1 MTRSIKRSA
10 LASLM
15 AGSMVLAACSETDS
29 TSNDSKAS
37 DATAIEGL
45 TGATGELVAEG
56 ASSQQNAMNYFA
68 NQYQAA
74 VPGATLAYNA
84 TGSGSGVKN
93 FIAGQVAFGGSDS
106 PLKEDQIEPAK
117 ERCGGNEAWH
127 LPMVIGPVAVAYH
140 LDGVDDLNLST
151 KTVAKIFK
159 GDITKWNDDEIA
171 KENEGKDLPDKDI
184 KVVYRSD
191 ESGTSDNFQKF
202 LKASTGE
209 WDTEGK
215 SFPSKVGAGA
225 SGSNGVAS
233 EVANIDGGI
242 TYVES
247 GFAKQQNLGIA
258 NLDFGS
264 GPVKLDPDTVGVALE
279 NLEFT
284 TEGNN
289 MVVDTEKLFG
299 SKDEGAYPLVLTTY
313 ELVCSKGYEDN
324 TRDQV
329 KDFLTVALNS
339 QDEQL
344 EELGYIPVKGSLHD
358 RLQKAVDAIS

>member
-1 MTRSIKRSA
+1 MTRSIKRTA
-10 LASLM
+10 LAGLM
-15 AGSMVLAACSETDS
+15 AGSLVLSACSETDS
-29 TSNDSKAS
+29 SSSNSNAS

-45 TGATGELVAEG
+45 SGATGELVAEG

-68 NQYQAA
+68 TQYQSA
-74 VPGATLAYNA
+74 VSGASLAYNA

-106 PLKEDQIEPAK
+106 PLKTDQIDPAK
-117 ERCGGNEAWH
+117 QRCGGNEAWH
-127 LPMVIGPVAVAYH
+127 LPMVVGPVAIAYH
-140 LDGVDDLNLST
+140 LEGVEDLNLST
-151 KTVAKIFK
+151 ATVAKIFK
-159 GDITKWNDDEIA
+159 GDIKKWNDPQIA

-215 SFPSKVGAGA
+215 SFPSAVGAGA

-258 NLDFGS
+258 NLDFGA
-264 GPVKLDPDTVGVALE
+264 GPVKLDADTVGVALD
-279 NLEFT
+279 NLAFK

-289 MVVDTEKLFG
+289 MVVDTEKLF
-299 SKDEGAYPLVLTTY
+299 SMKDQGAYPLVLTTY
-313 ELVCSKGYEDN
+313 ELVCSKGYDEK

-329 KDFLTVALNS
+329 KDFLTVVLNS
-339 QDEQL
+339 QDAQL

-358 RLQKAVDAIS
+358 RLQKAVEAIS